1 MNKGL
6 TYLTLK
12 NNKFSLFLVV
22 IVLILGLFNY
32 SIMPR
37 QEVADV
43 SPPLAQII
51 AIYPGASP
59 ETIERLITSEIE
71 SEVSE
76 IKGYDR
82 SNSVSKEGIAIV
94 NIFLEDTAV
103 PEKSWIELN
112 EKIDDLQEVMPQGMR
127 PIQVN
132 TDIGDTAGMII
143 SLSGEGYSYEVL
155 ADYASY
161 IQDNLISI
169 NGVESFEIVGDLEKT
184 IEVKINQEKLNTHN
198 LTINKISNLLKAQN
212 IKMPAGYLEDENF
225 KIKVNTEG
233 QYKSLENIENTIIS
247 VSPVNQSV
255 LRLKDLSDI
264 TYVFDDSSPRY
275 RQDGVETVLLAGYF
289 KESLNIVK
297 VGETVEEKLAN
308 LEENLPDA
316 LELTKV
322 TFQPTEIDESIEA
335 FIINLLQAIGFVII
349 VVFIGMGF
357 KNALIVSTTIPFSI
371 GLTFIVM
378 NFLGIKLEQMSIT
391 ALIIA
396 LGMLVD
402 NSIVV
407 SDAIQYNINKGMEPI
422 QGAIRG
428 SKEVAF
434 AMLTSSLTTIIAF
447 SPLLFI
453 QSAIGDY
460 LFGIPSVVI
469 IALLAS
475 YICAQLITPLMASM
489 FLKPAE
495 DKNLKLFEFKKHFKT
510 AFKWSTNHQII
521 VSAIIIVSIAMTGFM
536 VSSIQKSMFPK
547 ASKPLFYINIETENM
562 GNIDATE
569 SIIEDIEVIL
579 NAEEYV
585 EKITSAL
592 GNGLPKFYMTVLP
605 VAPAEDTGQILVK
618 VDKNL
623 FNKYDSLQEYTEEI
637 QRKLDNQVTGAS
649 IQVRL
654 LDMGTSNDQPVQIR
668 VSTENLDTLK
678 RVSSEITNELSSYS
692 DTVRVNNSFANQV
705 YELKVNTD
713 SDEASLS
720 FITSMDIQRS
730 VNQALKGVKSTSLE
744 TPKKEYDVY
753 VKSDINNK
761 KALENL
767 MIQSSVT
774 NNKVMLKSIASIDL
788 VKVYPQIERLNGK
801 RVAEITSDVKPGVN
815 PQVIEDKIK
824 AFIEMNNYK
833 DIFFDYDGEMAK
845 VMESF
850 TDLGKYAV
858 IALLFIFA
866 LLVLQFNSFLQPLII
881 FISIILSFIG
891 GISGLYLSGQPL
903 SFTALLG
910 LVSLMG
916 IVVNNAIVLVD
927 FMNQMRNENP
937 DLSLLKICEAS
948 VDRRFR
954 PIILST
960 TTTIIGLTPLLL
972 TGGELFRPLATV
984 IMSGLALAT
993 VLTLVIVPTIYYK
1006 MNGKIQLSNK
1016 R

>member
-1 MNKGL
+1 MDKGL

-12 NNKFSLFLVV
+12 NKRFSIFLVV
-22 IVLILGLFNY
+22 IVLVLGFFNY

-43 SPPLAQII
+43 SPPLAQVI
-51 AIYPGASP
+51 AVYPGGSP

-82 SNSVSKEGIAIV
+82 SNSISKEGISIV
-94 NIFLEDTAV
+94 NVFLEDSAN
-103 PEKSWIELN
+103 PEKSWIDLN
-112 EKIDDLQEVMPQGMR
+112 EKIDDLQGIMPEGTR

-143 SLSGEGYSYEVL
+143 ALSGKGYSYEVL
-155 ADYASY
+155 ADYARH
-161 IQDNLISI
+161 IQDNLIGI
-169 NGVESFEIVGDLEKT
+169 DGVESFEIVGDLEKK
-184 IEVKINQEKLNTHN
+184 IEVEVNQEKLNTTN
-198 LTINKISNLLKAQN
+198 LTLNKISNLLKAQN
-212 IKMPAGYLEDENF
+212 IKIPAGYLESDDF
-225 KIKVNTEG
+225 KIKVNTDG
-233 QYKSLENIENTIIS
+233 DYQNLENIENTIIS
-247 VSPVNQSV
+247 VSPMNQSV
-255 LRLKDLSDI
+255 LRLKDIAKVS
-264 TYVFDDSSPRY
+264 YVFDDSSPRY
-275 RQDGVETVLLAGYF
+275 RQGGSETVLLAGYF
-289 KESLNIVK
+289 KESLNIVT
-297 VGETVEEKLAN
+297 VGESVEEELSR
-308 LEENLPDA
+308 LENNLPKE
-316 LELTKV
+316 LKLTKV
-322 TFQPTEIDESIEA
+322 TFQPTEVEESIRA
-335 FIINLLQAIGFVII
+335 FIINLLQAIGFVIL
-349 VVFIGMGF
+349 VVLIGMGF

-371 GLTFIVM
+371 ALTFIVM

-407 SDAIQYNINKGMEPI
+407 IDAIQYHINKGVEPFKA
-422 QGAIRG
+422 AIKG

-447 SPLLFI
+447 APLLFI

-475 YICAQLITPLMASM
+475 YMCAQLITPLMASM

-495 DKNLKLFEFKKHFKT
+495 DKNLKLFEFKKYFKS
-510 AFKWSTNHQII
+510 AFKWSANHQII
-521 VSAIIIVSIAMTGFM
+521 VSLVIIVSIAMTGLM
-536 VSSIQKSMFPK
+536 VGSIQKSMFPK
-547 ASKPLFYINIETENM
+547 ASKPIFYINIESETM

-569 SIIEDIEVIL
+569 DIVEGIETIL
-579 NAEEYV
+579 ADEKYV
-585 EKITSAL
+585 EETISAL
-592 GNGLPKFYMTVLP
+592 GDGLPKFYMTVLP
-605 VAPAEDTGQILVK
+605 VTPAEDTGQILVK
-618 VDKNL
+618 VKEDL
-623 FNKYDSLQEYTEEI
+623 FNEYKTLQEYAETVQE
-637 QRKLDNQVTGAS
+637 KLNNQVTGAS
-649 IQVRL
+649 VQVRL
-654 LDMGTSNDQPVQIR
+654 LDMGTSNEQPIQVR
-668 VSTENLDTLK
+668 VSTESLDTL
-678 RVSSEITNELSSYS
+678 RSVSTEITNELASYN
-692 DTVRVNNSFANQV
+692 DTARVNNSFANQV
-705 YELKVNTD
+705 YELKVNVD

-720 FITSMDIQRS
+720 YITSMDIQRS
-730 VNQALKGVKSTSLE
+730 VNQALKGVKSTTLE
-744 TPKKEYDVY
+744 TDRNEYDVFI
-753 VKSDINNK
+753 KSDIDNK

-767 MIQSSVT
+767 MIQSSAS
-774 NNKVMLKSIASIDL
+774 NNKVMLKSIARVDL
-788 VKVYPQIERLNGK
+788 VQVYPQIERLNGK
-801 RVAEITSDVKPGVN
+801 RVAEITADVQPGVN
-815 PQVIEDKIK
+815 PQVIEDEIRT
-824 AFIEMNNYK
+824 FIEKQEYQN
-833 DIFFDYDGEMAK
+833 IFLDYDGEMAK

-866 LLVLQFNSFLQPLII
+866 LLVLQFNSFLQPVII

-927 FMNQMRNENP
+927 FMNQTRDANS
-937 DLSLLKICEAS
+937 DSSILSICEES
-948 VDRRFR
+948 IDRRFR

-993 VLTLVIVPTIYYK
+993 VLTLVIVPTIYFK
-1006 MNGKIQLSNK
+1006 MNVEKA
-1016 R
+1016 